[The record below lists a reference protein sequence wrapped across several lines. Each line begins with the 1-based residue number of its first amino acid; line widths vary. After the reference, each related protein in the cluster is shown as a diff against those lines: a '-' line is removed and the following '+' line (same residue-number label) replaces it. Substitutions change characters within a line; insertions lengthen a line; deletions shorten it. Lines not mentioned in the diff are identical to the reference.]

1 MEDIRSIAYALNPTT
16 DFLNDYM
23 LRSFKSEGKNR
34 SGSTPYRD
42 KRNRKKKNKDVSNI
56 IPKGNHNVSITIAPI
71 FVMFVTLYRK
81 VINFY

>member
-1 MEDIRSIAYALNPTT
+1 MEDIRTIAYTLKPTT

-42 KRNRKKKNKDVSNI
+42 KRNRKKKNK
-56 IPKGNHNVSITIAPI
+56 PK
-71 FVMFVTLYRK
+71 RR
-81 VINFY
+81 